1 MDTKSY
7 ISLNAMLNLWGEG
20 GTLQLDKDK
29 EAARQYFLQHVNQ
42 NTVFFHTLEEKLDY
56 LVEEKYY
63 DKEVLDKYEFQDI
76 KDLFKM
82 VYSQKHRFEAFVSAL
97 KFYTQYALKNFSG
110 DRYLE
115 RYEDRIVMTA
125 LALADGDIDAANN
138 MAVEMIHGRYQP
150 ATPTF
155 LNAGKAQRGEYTSC
169 FPAGSPVTLK
179 GGSTKAIEEV
189 AEGDEVLT
197 HSGSIQKVTGTI
209 ENNGEHLR
217 IVTIQSVGGISVD
230 LTENH
235 PVLVYSS
242 EHVEGLDIHPVV
254 GDGYRWVEAK
264 DVRVN
269 KDYLITPHEGTT
281 GSLAKVINVDFS
293 DPIDTVYNLE
303 VEDENT
309 YVVSDVAV
317 HNCTLLQVSDNMESI
332 ARAFT
337 DSLQLSKRG
346 AGVGL
351 NLTDLREQGAPIK
364 NIEGQSSGI
373 VPVMKIL
380 EDSFKYANQLGARQ
394 GAGAVYLHAHHPDIM
409 RFMDTKREN
418 ADEAVRIK
426 TLSIGIIIPDI
437 TFDLARKNEDMY
449 LFSPYDVQK
458 VYGVPFSEV
467 DVSAE
472 YYNMVENKEI
482 SKTKTNAR
490 QLFTTI
496 AELNFESG
504 YPYLLFIDTA
514 NRKNPVDGIIKTSNL
529 CLSGDTKI
537 LTDEGY
543 KRMDELYK
551 SQEEIKVQ
559 SDNRAVNLDSSSE
572 GISIKDSTTMHLTAR
587 DAEVFEVVTSN
598 GYSIRATDWHKMYV
612 IRDGQVVKVP
622 LSQVSK
628 GDELLIQP
636 EASVAFGSTVNTSL
650 GKGIDV
656 DGDFPQEI
664 FTHNKE
670 SQERFVGDVFFANAV
685 AHTPPKRVLWS
696 MSSLDEHSYISQ
708 VSLSSNN
715 RDFLS
720 DLQVL
725 MINLGIVSTL
735 VNNTIHIDDEFSL
748 SVLKDAMGI
757 DAHREGVSLHS
768 GTDVVVSIT
777 PAGTEDVYDVTVDD
791 GHSIIVN
798 GIVTGNCS
806 EILQSQTDST
816 FDENGYHSE
825 LGDDISCNLGSMNIA
840 KAMEGGDL
848 GQTVD
853 VAMRMLTKVA
863 QVSDI
868 SCSPSIHKR
877 NQETLPVGLGQM
889 NLHGFLGKEKI
900 MYGSPEA
907 LDFVSSYMAA
917 INYHTLVAS
926 CTLAKENGRT
936 FRGFESSDYAS
947 GEYFDLYLNQEF
959 TPSYHKVSQVFDK
972 YGIELP
978 TIEDWQ
984 ELKKDVMK
992 HGLFNQYRQAVAPT
1006 GSISYVNYSTSSMLP
1021 ITSRVEIRKEGMLGR
1036 VYYPA
1041 PYMNDDNLDYYQDAY
1056 TLGPQAIIDTYAAA
1070 APHVDQ
1076 GMSMT
1081 LFFPSDS
1088 TTRDINRAQ
1097 ISAWKTGEIKTIY
1110 YIRLRQ
1116 DALEGTETECV
1127 SCAV

>member
-1 MDTKSY
+1 MDNKSY

-76 KDLFKM
+76 KDLFKK
-82 VYSQKHRFEAFVSAL
+82 VYAQKHRFEAFVSAL

-125 LALADGDIDAANN
+125 LALADGDVDAAND
-138 MAVEMIHGRYQP
+138 MAMEMIHGRYQP

-179 GGSTKAIEEV
+179 GGSTRAIEDIV
-189 AEGDEVLT
+189 EGDEVLT
-197 HSGSIQKVTGTI
+197 HSGSTQRVTGTI
-209 ENNGEHLR
+209 RNNGGHLR
-217 IVTIQSVGGISVD
+217 IVTIGHVGGKLS

-235 PVLVYSS
+235 PVLVYSKD
-242 EHVEGLDIHPVV
+242 EGEGLNIHPVV
-254 GDGYRWVEAK
+254 GDSYRWVEAK
-264 DVRVN
+264 DVAAYGDFLV
-269 KDYLITPHEGTT
+269 IPHEGDTS
-281 GSLAKVINVDFS
+281 SLSRVTSIDFGEPE
-293 DPIDTVYNLE
+293 DVVYNLE
-303 VEDENT
+303 VENDNT
-309 YVVSDVAV
+309 YVVSGVAV

-437 TFDLARKNEDMY
+437 TFELARKNEDMY
-449 LFSPYDVQK
+449 LFSPYDVER

-467 DVSAE
+467 DVTAE
-472 YYNMVENKEI
+472 YYNMVENKDI

-490 QLFTTI
+490 LLFTTI

-537 LTDEGY
+537 LTDKGY
-543 KRMDELYK
+543 RRMDYLYET
-551 SQEEIKVQ
+551 QEGIRVQ
-559 SDNRAVNLDSSSE
+559 SDNRAVNMDVSSQ
-572 GISIKDSTTMHLTAR
+572 GISVKDSTKMHLTAR
-587 DAEVFEVVTSN
+587 DADVFDVVTRN
-598 GYSIRATDWHKMYV
+598 GYTIRATDWHKMYV
-612 IRDGQVVKVP
+612 IRDGRVVKIP
-622 LSQVSK
+622 LSQVSI

-636 EASVAFGSTVNTSL
+636 GVSESFGDKKNTTL
-650 GKGIDV
+650 GRKIDV
-656 DGDFPQEI
+656 NGEFPQDM
-664 FTHNKE
+664 FTHDRE
-670 SQERFVGDVFFANAV
+670 SQERFVGDILFYNAMTFA
-685 AHTPPKRVLWS
+685 PPKRELCRVRDMNEHDVIGNL
-696 MSSLDEHSYISQ
+696 SLLGSQ
-708 VSLSSNN
+708 K
-715 RDFLS
+715 FLS
-720 DLQVL
+720 DFHILL
-725 MINLGIVSTL
+725 IGLGVVSTL
-735 VNNTIHIDDEFSL
+735 KDGSIHIDDVHSL
-748 SVLKDAMGI
+748 DRVLDFMGI
-757 DAHREGVSLHS
+757 KAMDDGESHGGV
-768 GTDVVVSIT
+768 DVVKSIT
-777 PAGTEDVYDVTVDD
+777 HAGKEDVYDVTVED

-816 FDENGYHSE
+816 FDDNGYHKE

-840 KAMEGGDL
+840 KSMEGGDL
-848 GQTVD
+848 GKTVD
-853 VAMRMLTKVA
+853 IAMRMLTKVA

-907 LDFVSSYMAA
+907 IDFVSSYMAA
-917 INYHTLVAS
+917 VNYHTLVSS
-926 CTLAKENGRT
+926 CNMAKENGKT
-936 FRGFESSDYAS
+936 FRGFEDSDYAS
-947 GEYFDLYLNQEF
+947 GKYFDMYLEKEF
-959 TPSYHKVSQVFDK
+959 TPSFHKVAQVFEK

-978 TIEDWQ
+978 TIDDWKS
-984 ELKKDVMK
+984 LKDEVMK

-1041 PYMNDDNLDYYQDAY
+1041 PYMNDDNLTYYQDAY

-1081 LFFPSDS
+1081 LFFPSES

-1097 ISAWKTGEIKTIY
+1097 IAAWRTGEIKTIY

-1116 DALEGTETECV
+1116 DALEGTETDCV